1 MTGLVPT
8 WEDLRRFVQSL
19 LARRWIRFGLM
30 GGLAT
35 LCYALLGLLFVNV
48 WALPLLAGNGLA
60 YLISFFVSYLGQSL
74 WTFQARGGHRAMLPR
89 FAATQAVG
97 LGLNSCIVWLLVHL
111 GLAYEFA
118 MPVAV
123 VLVPVFVYLLCKYWV
138 SAGRGSWPDP
148 PQQLR
153 RQRSREHSRRVRDH
167 ELPEQRPRSARGS
180 GQPYGPDL
188 WEF

>member
-1 MTGLVPT
+1 MTGFVPT

-19 LARRWIRFGLM
+19 LARRWVRFGLM

-48 WALPLLAGNGLA
+48 WALPLLVGNGLA

-97 LGLNSCIVWLLVHL
+97 LGLNSCIVWLLVRL
-111 GLAYEFA
+111 GLALRVCHA
-118 MPVAV
+118 RGRGAGSG
-123 VLVPVFVYLLCKYWV
+123 LCL
-138 SAGRGSWPDP
+138 SALQILGLPPGAGAGRT
-148 PQQLR
+148 
-153 RQRSREHSRRVRDH
+153 
-167 ELPEQRPRSARGS
+167 
-180 GQPYGPDL
+180 
-188 WEF
+188 